1 MKIYTNTF
9 DLAKASPHRF
19 WVAPYSDFK
28 IGVKILAKGEVVD
41 KDFTVKAGSTEF
53 TPDADKIDNFTLFTI
68 KSNDT
73 GFVEYTI
80 EVEGVAEKLKLMQIV
95 TDSTVFEI
103 DAGGGGD
110 VPADVATQTWVN
122 SQISDFITEDALDGY
137 ATESYVDS
145 ATSSFVE
152 EGELTAYATKA
163 ELTAYAET
171 SDLTAYAQTTDLTA
185 FYTKSE
191 TSSAT
196 EISTALEGK
205 QPTGDY
211 ALTSQIPTV
220 NDASVTL
227 TQDGTTVG
235 SFTLNQSNDISVD
248 FAGGSGGG
256 AISAYAVSDSPIQSE
271 TLIRQALVDN
281 TCLPQTIALN
291 QDGTIEIFDVEGK
304 LNLHQESPSFISLIP
319 NAVKVLVGTKVTNL
333 GARCFWGANKCK
345 DIVLPN
351 SLSGIIAGEFTGEVF
366 SGIPANRITIPDSVT
381 TFGNG
386 SIFWNWQSSGSGVV
400 DFGNTRMT
408 IPTGGNFTTN
418 SPTVKYIVPDSLYS
432 QWITTGSW
440 ANVSAQVFP
449 HSQMPGAVKS
459 TAYAGTVGTPA
470 AISNMQTVYET
481 DWATLSASALSSV
494 LYVVVPDPE

>member
-1 MKIYTNTF
+1 MKIFTQTY

-19 WVAPYSDFK
+19 WVAPFSEFK
-28 IGVKILAKGEVVD
+28 IGIKILEKGEISD

-122 SQISDFITEDALDGY
+122 SQISDFITEEALDGY

-171 SDLTAYAQTTDLTA
+171 TDLTAYAEKTELTAYATKDELTGYVENGDLTA

-196 EISTALEGK
+196 ELA
-205 QPTGDY
+205 
-211 ALTSQIPTV
+211 
-220 NDASVTL
+220 DA
-227 TQDGTTVG
+227 
-235 SFTLNQSNDISVD
+235 
-248 FAGGSGGG
+248 FANVGGG
-256 AISAYAVSDSPIQSE
+256 IS
-271 TLIRQALVDN
+271 IREALDN
-281 TCLPQTIALN
+281 GICLPQTIFENA
-291 QDGTIEIFDVEGK
+291 DGTFG
-304 LNLHQESPSFISLIP
+304 SLD
-319 NAVKVLVGTKVTNL
+319 L
-333 GARCFWGANKCK
+333 
-345 DIVLPN
+345 
-351 SLSGIIAGEFTGEVF
+351 TGEVDFTEGRIGTGASMLSNAVRVNIGTNISAFGGRTFGWTGNLTSLVIPESVKRFNTYEMF
-366 SGIPANRITIPDSVT
+366 SGSKLDNISATVRIPDSVT
-381 TFGNG
+381 VFGTG
-386 SIFWNWQSSGSGVV
+386 SILWNSRSLTI
-400 DFGNTRMT
+400 DFGDTRKT
-408 IPTGGNFTTN
+408 IPSTSNLGSLAPGD
-418 SPTVKYIVPDSLYS
+418 TVYVPDSLYS
-432 QWITTGSW
+432 AWIATANWTNPSNTKILPRSVMTAAQKVGKAKTGQ
-440 ANVSAQVFP
+440 APIVNTI
-449 HSQMPGAVKS
+449 HS
-459 TAYAGTVGTPA
+459 
-470 AISNMQTVYET
+470 VYET
-481 DWATLSASALSSV
+481 DWATLSATADANTFYAV
-494 LYVVVPDPE
+494 LPDPE